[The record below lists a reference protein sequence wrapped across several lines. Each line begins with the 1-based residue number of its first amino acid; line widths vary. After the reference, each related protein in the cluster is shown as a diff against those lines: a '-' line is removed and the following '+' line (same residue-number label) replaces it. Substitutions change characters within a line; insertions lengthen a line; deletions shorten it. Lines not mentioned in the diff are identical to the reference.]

1 MATKSEIRSDVR
13 AARKGE
19 TVYRA
24 DSMLVRVGDVYEMI
38 ATRNG
43 QFHRHTLNAAA
54 TDANRLAAHW
64 EGFLPA

>member
-24 DSMLVRVGDVYEMI
+24 DSMLVRAGDVYEML
-38 ATRNG
+38 ASRNG
-43 QFHRHTLNAAA
+43 KLERHTLNVAA
-54 TDANRLAAHW
+54 TDASRLAAHW
-64 EGFLPA
+64 AGFLPA